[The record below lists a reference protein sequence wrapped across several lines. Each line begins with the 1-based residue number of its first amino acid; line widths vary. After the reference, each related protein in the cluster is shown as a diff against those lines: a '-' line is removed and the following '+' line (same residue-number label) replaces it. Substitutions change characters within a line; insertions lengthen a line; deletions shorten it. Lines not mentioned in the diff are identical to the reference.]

1 MADVTGAL
9 HHKFGKTTYTLR
21 LTYGVLGKLQGLHG
35 RDLKGLLTDPGAVPP
50 FDVMVD
56 VVALALEKGHGI
68 KADKAADLA
77 DEMLSADPGLVARVM
92 TTAFP
97 DASGK
102 GAAAQGKAST

>member
-9 HHKFGKTTYTLR
+9 HHKFGKQVYTLR

-35 RDLKGLLTDPGAVPP
+35 RDLKGLLTDPGAIPP
-50 FDVMVD
+50 FDVVLD
-56 VVALALEKGHGI
+56 VVALSLEKGHGLPPE
-68 KADKAADLA
+68 KAADLA

-92 TTAFP
+92 ATAFP

-102 GAAAQGKAST
+102 AAAAQGTAST